1 MKHLKTEIE
10 RVRTAFHQALSASA
24 TLDALEQM
32 RVTFLGRKGEIAF
45 LMPLLKDLSQEDKR
59 EFGPLLN
66 VLKEESETAY
76 FEKREYLQNLAFET
90 LEEQQKDFDVTADK
104 PQKTEGS
111 LHLYT
116 QATQRFEDIFISLG
130 YTIAD
135 GPEAETEFYNFEAL
149 NIPEN
154 HPARDMQDTFFLN
167 LPNLVLRTHTS
178 PVQIRTMLSQKPP
191 LAIASLGRVFRYE
204 ATDASHDF
212 MFRQL
217 EGLVVDKNISVSQLL
232 GTIRLFLGKFFEKD
246 DLQVRARPGYF
257 PFVEPGLE
265 VDMSCPFCTTGCST
279 CSHTRWVEMGGAGL
293 VHPRVLQ
300 HGGIDPKE
308 YSGFAFGFGVTRLV
322 MFKYGISDIRLLHS
336 AEVEFLKQ
344 F

>member
-1 MKHLKTEIE
+1 MKQLKLEIE
-10 RVRTAFHQALSASA
+10 RVQSSFQTALMQSNSLE
-24 TLDALEQM
+24 ALEM
-32 RVTFLGRKGEIAF
+32 TRVTFLGRKGEIAQ
-45 LMPLLKDLSQEDKR
+45 LMPLLKDLSQDEKR

-66 VLKEESETAY
+66 VLKESSERAY
-76 FEKREYLQNLAFET
+76 FDKQTLLQNLEYEKA
-90 LEEQQKDFDVTADK
+90 EESDKNFDVTAYK
-104 PQKTEGS
+104 PGSVKGS

-135 GPEAETEFYNFEAL
+135 GPEVETEFYNFEAL

-154 HPARDMQDTFFLN
+154 HPARDMQDTFFLK
-167 LPNLVLRTHTS
+167 LPYMVLRTHTS
-178 PVQIRTMLSQKPP
+178 PVQIRTMLTQKPP

-217 EGLVVDKNISVSQLL
+217 EGLVVDKNISISQLL
-232 GTIRLFLGKFFEKD
+232 GTIRLFLGQFFEKD

-265 VDMSCPFCTTGCST
+265 IDMSCPFCTKGCST

-293 VHPRVLQ
+293 VHPRVLE

-308 YSGFAFGFGVTRLV
+308 YSGFAFGFGVTRLI
-322 MFKYGISDIRLLHS
+322 MFKYRIHDIRLLHS
-336 AEVEFLKQ
+336 ADSEFLKQ